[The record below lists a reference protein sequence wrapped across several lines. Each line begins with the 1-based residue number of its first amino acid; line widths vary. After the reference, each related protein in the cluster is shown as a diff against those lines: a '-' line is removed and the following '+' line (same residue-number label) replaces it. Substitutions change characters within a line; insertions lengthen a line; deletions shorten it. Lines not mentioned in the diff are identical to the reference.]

1 MVQKLQMRDCF
12 VCRADQPDE
21 TRQRSSPKHHRS
33 RRLSRPKLGEP
44 IFELDRSRL
53 AQMFLPARTGI
64 ESRPNGPIEHQLLL
78 RDFERTF

>member
-64 ESRPNGPIEHQLLL
+64 ESRANGPIEHQLLL
-78 RDFERTF
+78 RNFERTF